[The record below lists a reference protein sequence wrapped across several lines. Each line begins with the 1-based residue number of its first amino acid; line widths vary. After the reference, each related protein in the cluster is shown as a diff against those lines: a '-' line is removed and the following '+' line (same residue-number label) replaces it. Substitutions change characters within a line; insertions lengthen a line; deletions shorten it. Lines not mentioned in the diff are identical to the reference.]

1 LRLYGDNVKKFIK
14 LLGYLAVGLV
24 LLVLAAVMYEKY
36 KHYLWKPPTSLHG
49 ISVGMSRSD
58 VVFALGDDE
67 NCEERGCI
75 YQEPSLVIRMTN
87 DKVTN
92 IHSKV
97 GYIGVAWDSI
107 YPPFTTTE
115 EMKDILGDEDILS
128 ISQDFTDRRYTY
140 LKYGVTFNFS
150 TNVLKRIMIGGVEW
164 RSGKSVVEYFV
175 RGKQVCPSPDCP
187 FGEDGKVKPQYKDK
201 SYKDFL

>member
-1 LRLYGDNVKKFIK
+1 MKKFIK
-14 LLGYLAVGLV
+14 LLGYLAVVLV

-36 KHYLWKPPTSLHG
+36 KHYLWEPPTSLHG

-58 VVFALGDDE
+58 VVFALGDND
-67 NCEERGCI
+67 NCEEAFCF
-75 YQEPSLVIRMTN
+75 YQEPLLVIHMTN

-92 IHSKV
+92 VASKV
-97 GYIGVAWDSI
+97 GYIGGAWDSI

-140 LKYGVTFNFS
+140 LKHGVTFDFR
-150 TNVLKRIMIGGVEW
+150 TNDLTRVMIGGVRW
-164 RSGKSVVEYFV
+164 RQSLSDTGEYFV

-187 FGEDGKVKPQYKDK
+187 WEEDGKLKPEYEDK

>member
-1 LRLYGDNVKKFIK
+1 MKKFIR

-58 VVFALGDDE
+58 VVFALGDTG
-67 NCEERGCI
+67 NCEEGGCS
-75 YQEPSLVIRMTN
+75 YQKPSLVIYMTN
-87 DKVTN
+87 DKVRVIYAN
-92 IHSKV
+92 V
-97 GYIGVAWDSI
+97 GYIGGRWGGI
-107 YPPFTTTE
+107 YPPFKTTE

-150 TNVLKRIMIGGVEW
+150 TNVLKRIMIGEVRW
-164 RSGKSVVEYFV
+164 RSGNGVVEYFV

-187 FGEDGKVKPQYKDK
+187 FGEDGEVKPQYKDK

>member
-1 LRLYGDNVKKFIK
+1 VKKFIK

-24 LLVLAAVMYEKY
+24 LLVLAVVMYEKY

-58 VVFALGDDE
+58 VVFALGDDG
-67 NCEERGCI
+67 NCEERGCF
-75 YQEPSLVIRMTN
+75 YQEPSLLIQMTN
-87 DKVTN
+87 DKVTTIYSN
-92 IHSKV
+92 V
-97 GYIGVAWDSI
+97 GYIGGAWDSI
-107 YPPFTTTE
+107 NLPFRTTE
-115 EMKDILGDEDILS
+115 KMKDIFGDEDILS
-128 ISQDFTDRRYTY
+128 ISPDFTDRRYTY

-150 TNVLKRIMIGGVEW
+150 TNVLKRIMIGEVAW
-164 RSGKSVVEYFV
+164 RYTTNGGEYFV